1 MNLDTIITILVIGS
15 FAVSIISSL
24 SRARSESEKRAQEQ
38 ARLQREL
45 QELERKRREG
55 NPDTQSMQSYLER
68 TKQSQLE
75 KDAPDDFAQPT
86 RSAPRPGS
94 FAADVAQSGSIS
106 EQERLRREMAR
117 KMGQSP
123 SGQSPSGTTASTS
136 PAKNQ
141 SLEEMLRDF
150 TKAVENRPSQPSP
163 ASRTPSNQ
171 ARPSRPPAP
180 TARPAPRNAPT
191 TIEST
196 IRPSIG
202 TSSSLEPPGSVV
214 NVSAAAAERAMALER
229 EAQGASVVSKGSATR
244 SWESAT
250 TGDIVRAVIWTEIL
264 NPPKSRRR

>member
-15 FAVSIISSL
+15 FAFSIVSSL
-24 SRARSESEKRAQEQ
+24 SKARSDSEKRAQEQ

-45 QELERKRREG
+45 QELERKQREG

-68 TKQSQLE
+68 TKPARLE
-75 KDAPDDFAQPT
+75 DGQDDFAQPT
-86 RSAPRPGS
+86 RQAPRPGS
-94 FAADVAQSGSIS
+94 FAADVAQSGAVN

-117 KMGQSP
+117 KMGQNP
-123 SGQSPSGTTASTS
+123 SSTTASTT
-136 PAKNQ
+136 PARGQ
-141 SLEEMLRDF
+141 SLEDLLRDF
-150 TKAVENRPSQPSP
+150 TQAVESRQSQPTTPTRP
-163 ASRTPSNQ
+163 ATNQ
-171 ARPSRPPAP
+171 PRPSRPPAP
-180 TARPAPRNAPT
+180 TARPTPQNAPT

-202 TSSSLEPPGSVV
+202 TSSTLELQGSVV

-229 EAQGASVVSKGSATR
+229 EAQGASVVSRGSATR

>member
-1 MNLDTIITILVIGS
+1 MNFDTIITILVIGS
-15 FAVSIISSL
+15 FAVSILSSL
-24 SRARSESEKRAQEQ
+24 SRASSEAQKRAQEQ

-68 TKQSQLE
+68 TKPTRLE
-75 KDAPDDFAQPT
+75 DGQDDFRQP
-86 RSAPRPGS
+86 SSRPGS
-94 FAADVAQSGSIS
+94 FAADLEQSGPIS

-117 KMGQSP
+117 KMGRGP
-123 SGQSPSGTTASTS
+123 TTASTTPPS
-136 PAKNQ
+136 RNQPQ
-141 SLEEMLRDF
+141 SLEDLLRDF
-150 TKAVENRPSQPSP
+150 TQAVENRQSQPTAPTRSTVNP
-163 ASRTPSNQ
+163 RA
-171 ARPSRPPAP
+171 SRPPTP
-180 TARPAPRNAPT
+180 TARPAPRSASTP
-191 TIEST
+191 IEST

-202 TSSSLEPPGSVV
+202 TTSTLEPQGNVV

-229 EAQGASVVSKGSATR
+229 ESQGASIVSKGSATR

>member
-1 MNLDTIITILVIGS
+1 MNFDTILTLLVIGS

-24 SRARSESEKRAQEQ
+24 SKARSESEKRAQEQ

-68 TKQSQLE
+68 TRPGQLE
-75 KDAPDDFAQPT
+75 DGQDDFAQPT
-86 RSAPRPGS
+86 RPTPRPGS
-94 FAADVAQSGSIS
+94 FAADMTQAAPIN

-117 KMGQSP
+117 KMGQNP
-123 SGQSPSGTTASTS
+123 SSQSSSRTTTS
-136 PAKNQ
+136 SSRPPQ

-163 ASRTPSNQ
+163 ASRPPSTQ
-171 ARPSRPPAP
+171 GRTSRPPAP
-180 TARPAPRNAPT
+180 TSRPASSLAPT

-202 TSSSLEPPGSVV
+202 TSSTLEPQGSVV

-229 EAQGASVVSKGSATR
+229 EAQGASVVSRGSATR

>member
-24 SRARSESEKRAQEQ
+24 SRARSDSEKRAQEQ
-38 ARLQREL
+38 GRLQREL

-68 TKQSQLE
+68 TKPGRLE
-75 KDAPDDFAQPT
+75 DGQDDFAQPT
-86 RSAPRPGS
+86 RPAPRPGS
-94 FAADVAQSGSIS
+94 FAADMAQSGSIS

-117 KMGQSP
+117 KMGQTP
-123 SGQSPSGTTASTS
+123 SSTTASTTS
-136 PAKNQ
+136 ARGQ
-141 SLEEMLRDF
+141 SLEELLRDF
-150 TKAVENRPSQPSP
+150 TQAVESRPSQPTP
-163 ASRTPSNQ
+163 ASRTPINQ
-171 ARPSRPPAP
+171 GRTTKPPAP
-180 TARPAPRNAPT
+180 TARPAPRAAPT

-196 IRPSIG
+196 IRPSVQ
-202 TSSSLEPPGSVV
+202 TSTLETQGSVV

-229 EAQGASVVSKGSATR
+229 ESQGASIVSKGSATR

-250 TGDIVRAVIWTEIL
+250 TGDIVRAIIWTEIL

>member
-15 FAVSIISSL
+15 FAVSIISSI
-24 SRARSESEKRAQEQ
+24 SRASSESQKRAQEQ

-45 QELERKRREG
+45 QELERKRLEG
-55 NPDTQSMQSYLER
+55 DPNTQSMQSYLER
-68 TKQSQLE
+68 TRPGQLE

-86 RSAPRPGS
+86 RQAPRPGS
-94 FAADVAQSGSIS
+94 FAADVAQSGTVN

-117 KMGQSP
+117 KMGQVP
-123 SGQSPSGTTASTS
+123 SSTTASTS
-136 PAKNQ
+136 STKNQ

-150 TKAVENRPSQPSP
+150 TKAVENRPSQPTP
-163 ASRTPSNQ
+163 TSRTPSNQ

-180 TARPAPRNAPT
+180 TARPAPRAAPT

-202 TSSSLEPPGSVV
+202 TSSTLEPPGSVV
-214 NVSAAAAERAMALER
+214 NVSAAAHERAMALER